1 MLFVVDVCCGD
12 VGFYDLLYDYEIIE
26 KIFFMGF

>member
-12 VGFYDLLYDYEIIE
+12 VGFYDVLYDYEIK